1 MCGTP
6 FPSGSGTAFAPSYRL
21 AFSEL
26 AMLSPLL
33 VRRCSTSPARYFVE
47 SDQRRLSL
55 LRIKARLDFPAAW
68 KSPSGEGWRSAARQR
83 ADRACSTRC
92 PIVHARTV
100 TLRSKR
106 ANAGCSPIVAA
117 ADRYRS
123 LRARI
128 RIENPRLPPQLW
140 GYPRDHTRGQHR
152 KLLGCGKARF
162 YGAFLKLL

>member
-6 FPSGSGTAFAPSYRL
+6 FPSGSGTAFTPSYRL

-47 SDQRRLSL
+47 SDRRRLSL
-55 LRIKARLDFPAAW
+55 LRIKARLNFPAAW

-83 ADRACSTRC
+83 ADACSTRC

-117 ADRYRS
+117 ADRYSSARGSGLKIPACHRS
-123 LRARI
+123 FGATLGTTPGG
-128 RIENPRLPPQLW
+128 NTGSSW
-140 GYPRDHTRGQHR
+140 GAGRPDFTG
-152 KLLGCGKARF
+152 LS
-162 YGAFLKLL
+162 